1 MSTWEEYADW
11 VEKEIKTLFVGITTI
26 ISVYLIISNL
36 KAVSKIPN
44 ILINL

>member
-11 VEKEIKTLFVGITTI
+11 VEQTLKTLFVGITTI
-26 ISVYLIISNL
+26 VSVYLIISNL
-36 KAVSKIPN
+36 KSVSKIPN